1 MGDCLVALVT
11 DDLCGCCYIIF
22 FFKQKTAYE
31 MRISDWSSDV
41 CSSDLSAGAPR
52 WQRIGIT
59 TAAAW
64 LRDDGLFR
72 AGSAGGDAVV
82 EIDDRAVIAARGVGG
97 EEGDHLGNIVDLD
110 QAAQWRVAFD

>member
-1 MGDCLVALVT
+1 MTCEEPRAA
-11 DDLCGCCYIIF
+11 
-22 FFKQKTAYE
+22 KQ
-31 MRISDWSSDV
+31 
-41 CSSDLSAGAPR
+41 SAGAPR

-97 EEGDHLGNIVDLD
+97 EEGDHLGNIVDPA
-110 QAAQWRVAFD
+110 QAAQWRGAFDTRRTGAGEQRGRAYGRGRGVQGGS

>member
-1 MGDCLVALVT
+1 MTCEEPMAA
-11 DDLCGCCYIIF
+11 
-22 FFKQKTAYE
+22 KQ
-31 MRISDWSSDV
+31 
-41 CSSDLSAGAPR
+41 SAGAHR

-82 EIDDRAVIAARGVGG
+82 EIDDRAVIAAPGVGG
-97 EEGDHLGNIVDLD
+97 EEGDHLGNIVDFD
-110 QAAQWRVAFD
+110 QAAPWRVAFDQRRIGVGELQQDRKSTRLYSSH